1 MRPSPPPPQP
11 GIDAHQNTPRDG
23 EEMGASGSGTGPA
36 CSQRDAVLCAAC
48 VQVPLGL
55 PEREVLQVGKLRQQR
70 AARGAFV
77 AQGLVKE

>member
-1 MRPSPPPPQP
+1 
-11 GIDAHQNTPRDG
+11 
-23 EEMGASGSGTGPA
+23 MGASGSGTGPA

>member
-1 MRPSPPPPQP
+1 ML
-11 GIDAHQNTPRDG
+11 IKTPRG
-23 EEMGASGSGTGPA
+23 MGRKWALLAAERGRRAASGML
-36 CSQRDAVLCAAC
+36 CCVLRASRC
-48 VQVPLGL
+48 PLGL